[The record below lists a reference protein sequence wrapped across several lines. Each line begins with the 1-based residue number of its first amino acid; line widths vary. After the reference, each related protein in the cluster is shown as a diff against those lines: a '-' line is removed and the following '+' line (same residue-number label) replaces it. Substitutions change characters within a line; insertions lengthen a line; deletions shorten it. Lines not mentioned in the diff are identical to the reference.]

1 MDPVYEANQL
11 GLTRTY
17 RSDSFMI
24 YSQLGTDKFVLRLES
39 GDDILQS
46 LRQFATTRRLGASLL
61 EGIGSL
67 SKVKLGHYDFKTK
80 QYRYE
85 TFEGDLEVLNLSGN
99 IASMNREPL
108 PHVHVTLGRR
118 DFSVIGGHLD
128 EGSSANMVEIGIW
141 KLPGKLLKAKD
152 EGIGLNVLQ
161 LARRI

>member
-1 MDPVYEANQL
+1 
-11 GLTRTY
+11 
-17 RSDSFMI
+17 MI
-24 YSQLGTDKFVLRLES
+24 YTQLGTDKYVLRLES
-39 GDDILQS
+39 GDDILKS
-46 LRQFATTRRLGASLL
+46 LRQFATTKRLGASLL

-85 TFEGDLEVLNLSGN
+85 TFEDDLEILNLSGN

-128 EGSSANMVEIGIW
+128 EGSSANMVEIGLW
-141 KLPGKLLKAKD
+141 KLPGKLVKAKNA
-152 EGIGLNVLQ
+152 EIGLNVLQ

>member
-1 MDPVYEANQL
+1 
-11 GLTRTY
+11 
-17 RSDSFMI
+17 MI
-24 YSQLGTDKFVLRLES
+24 YSQLGTDKYVLSLEP

-46 LRQFATTRRLGASLL
+46 LRQFAATKRLGASLL

-85 TFEGDLEVLNLSGN
+85 TFEDDLEILNLSGN

-128 EGSSANMVEIGIW
+128 EGSAANMVGSGQWNFPE
-141 KLPGKLLKAKD
+141 KLFK
-152 EGIGLNVLQ
+152 
-161 LARRI
+161 

>member
-1 MDPVYEANQL
+1 
-11 GLTRTY
+11 
-17 RSDSFMI
+17 MI
-24 YSQLGTDKFVLRLES
+24 YTQLGTDKYVLRLES
-39 GDDILQS
+39 GDDILQTI
-46 LRQFATTRRLGASLL
+46 RQFATTKRISAGLL

-85 TFEGDLEVLNLSGN
+85 TFEDDLEILNLSGN
-99 IASMNREPL
+99 IASMNRQAL

-128 EGSSANMVEIGIW
+128 DGSSANMVEIGLL

-152 EGIGLNVLQ
+152 EAVGLNLLQ

>member
-1 MDPVYEANQL
+1 
-11 GLTRTY
+11 
-17 RSDSFMI
+17 MI
-24 YSQLGTDKFVLRLES
+24 YTQLGTNKYVLRLES
-39 GDDILQS
+39 GDDILKS
-46 LRQFATTRRLGASLL
+46 LRQFATTKRLGASLL

-67 SKVKLGHYDFKTK
+67 SKVKLGHYDFRTK

-85 TFEGDLEVLNLSGN
+85 TFEDDLEILNLSGN

-128 EGSSANMVEIGIW
+128 EGSSANMVEIGLW
-141 KLPGKLLKAKD
+141 KLPGKLVKAKNA
-152 EGIGLNVLQ
+152 EIGLNVLQ

>member
-1 MDPVYEANQL
+1 
-11 GLTRTY
+11 
-17 RSDSFMI
+17 MI
-24 YSQLGTDKFVLRLES
+24 YGQLGTDKYMLRLES

-46 LRQFATTRRLGASLL
+46 LRQFATTKRLGASLL

-85 TFEGDLEVLNLSGN
+85 TFEDDLEILSLSGN

-128 EGSSANMVEIGIW
+128 EGSSANMVEIGLW
-141 KLPGKLLKAKD
+141 KLPGKLVKARD
-152 EGIGLNVLQ
+152 AEIGLNVLR
-161 LARRI
+161 LARKI

>member
-1 MDPVYEANQL
+1 
-11 GLTRTY
+11 
-17 RSDSFMI
+17 MI
-24 YSQLGTDKFVLRLES
+24 YAQLGTDKYVLRLES

-46 LRQFATTRRLGASLL
+46 LRQFAAKKRLGASLL

-80 QYRYE
+80 QYKYQA
-85 TFEGDLEVLNLSGN
+85 FEDDLEIVNLTGN
-99 IASMNREPL
+99 IATMNGQPL

-152 EGIGLNVLQ
+152 EEIGLNVLQ

>member
-1 MDPVYEANQL
+1 MIYTQL
-11 GLTRTY
+11 GA
-17 RSDSFMI
+17 
-24 YSQLGTDKFVLRLES
+24 DKYVLRLES
-39 GDDILQS
+39 GDDILKS
-46 LRQFATTRRLGASLL
+46 LRQFATSKRIGASLV

-85 TFEGDLEVLNLSGN
+85 TFEDDLEILNLSGN
-99 IASMNREPL
+99 IASMNRQPL

-128 EGSSANMVEIGIW
+128 EGSAANMVEIGIW

-152 EGIGLNVLQ
+152 EQIGLNVLQ
-161 LARRI
+161 LAGRI

>member
-1 MDPVYEANQL
+1 
-11 GLTRTY
+11 
-17 RSDSFMI
+17 MI
-24 YSQLGTDKFVLRLES
+24 YTQLGTDKYVLRLES
-39 GDDILQS
+39 GDDILKS
-46 LRQFATTRRLGASLL
+46 LRQFATTKRLGASLL

-67 SKVKLGHYDFKTK
+67 SKVKLGHYDFRTK

-85 TFEGDLEVLNLSGN
+85 TFEDDLEILNLSGN

-128 EGSSANMVEIGIW
+128 EGSSANMVEIGLW
-141 KLPGKLLKAKD
+141 KLPGKLVKAKD
-152 EGIGLNVLQ
+152 AQIGLNVLQ

>member
-1 MDPVYEANQL
+1 
-11 GLTRTY
+11 
-17 RSDSFMI
+17 MI
-24 YSQLGTDKFVLRLES
+24 YTQLGTDKYVMRLES

-46 LRQFATTRRLGASLL
+46 VRQFATAKRLGAGLI

-85 TFEGDLEVLNLSGN
+85 TFKDDLEILNLSGN
-99 IASMNREPL
+99 IASMNRQPL

-141 KLPGKLLKAKD
+141 KLAGKLLKSKD
-152 EGIGLNVLQ
+152 EELGLNVLQ

>member
-1 MDPVYEANQL
+1 
-11 GLTRTY
+11 
-17 RSDSFMI
+17 MI
-24 YSQLGTDKFVLRLES
+24 YTQLGTDKYVLRLES

-46 LRQFATTRRLGASLL
+46 LRQFATTKRISAGLL

-85 TFEGDLEVLNLSGN
+85 TFEDDLEILNLSGN
-99 IASMNREPL
+99 IATMDREPL

-128 EGSSANMVEIGIW
+128 EGSSANMVEIGLW
-141 KLPGKLLKAKD
+141 KLPGKLVKTKD
-152 EGIGLNVLQ
+152 AEIGLNVLQ

>member
-1 MDPVYEANQL
+1 
-11 GLTRTY
+11 
-17 RSDSFMI
+17 MI
-24 YSQLGTDKFVLRLES
+24 YTQLGTDKYVLRLES
-39 GDDILQS
+39 GDDILKS
-46 LRQFATTRRLGASLL
+46 LRQFATTKRLGASLL

-67 SKVKLGHYDFKTK
+67 SKVKLGHYDFRTK

-85 TFEGDLEVLNLSGN
+85 TFEDDLEILNLSGN

-128 EGSSANMVEIGIW
+128 EGSSANMVEIGLW
-141 KLPGKLLKAKD
+141 RFPGKLVKAKD
-152 EGIGLNVLQ
+152 AEIGLNVLQ

>member
-1 MDPVYEANQL
+1 
-11 GLTRTY
+11 
-17 RSDSFMI
+17 MI
-24 YSQLGTDKFVLRLES
+24 YTQLGTDKYVLRLES

-46 LRQFATTRRLGASLL
+46 LRQFATTKRLGASLL

-67 SKVKLGHYDFKTK
+67 SKVKLGHYDFKTRHYK
-80 QYRYE
+80 FV
-85 TFEGDLEVLNLSGN
+85 TFEDDLEILNLSGN
-99 IASMNREPL
+99 IASMNRQPL

-128 EGSSANMVEIGIW
+128 EGSSANMVEIGIS

-152 EGIGLNVLQ
+152 EAIGLNVLQ

>member
-1 MDPVYEANQL
+1 
-11 GLTRTY
+11 
-17 RSDSFMI
+17 MI
-24 YSQLGTDKFVLRLES
+24 YTQLGTDKYVLRLES
-39 GDDILQS
+39 GDDILKS
-46 LRQFATTRRLGASLL
+46 LRQFATTKRLGASLL

-67 SKVKLGHYDFKTK
+67 SKVKLGHYDFRTK

-85 TFEGDLEVLNLSGN
+85 TFEDDLEILNLSGN
-99 IASMNREPL
+99 IATMDRKPL

-128 EGSSANMVEIGIW
+128 EGSSANMVEIGIL

-152 EGIGLNVLQ
+152 EAIGLNVLQ

>member
-1 MDPVYEANQL
+1 
-11 GLTRTY
+11 
-17 RSDSFMI
+17 MI
-24 YSQLGTDKFVLRLES
+24 YSQLGADKFVLRLES
-39 GDDILQS
+39 GDDILKS
-46 LRQFATTRRLGASLL
+46 LRQFATSKRIGASLV

-67 SKVKLGHYDFKTK
+67 SKVKLGHYDFKTR

-85 TFEGDLEVLNLSGN
+85 TFEDDLEILNLSGN
-99 IASMNREPL
+99 IASMNRQPL

-128 EGSSANMVEIGIW
+128 EGSAANMVEIGIW

-152 EGIGLNVLQ
+152 EQIGLNVLQ